1 MRIRLTLTALLA
13 AVLTVAG
20 CHRPAAATLQAGQPI
35 SIAELAGLL
44 GLRVSESTATHV
56 TLKNSANTVM
66 LFTYTGGKVY
76 VNARP
81 IGTVGEVERIAGQ
94 VYVPR
99 ALASQIRAAMQTSI
113 LPSIRPRPPSGCVVI
128 DAGHGGK
135 DPGATSCLGFYEKTV
150 NLAVA
155 RKVTYL
161 LQQKGFKAVMT
172 RDGDTFIE
180 LEERAAV
187 ANRCDA
193 DLFVSMHADSSPSS
207 STRGF
212 TIYVSR
218 SASWSSRQAAGAI
231 AKSLAKTG
239 LDNRG
244 TQSADYRVLVQTRGP
259 AVLIELGYLSNQ
271 REAELLR
278 DSSFQN
284 RLAQAIADGISDFL
298 D

>member
-1 MRIRLTLTALLA
+1 MRIRLTLTALLTA
-13 AVLTVAG
+13 LLTVAG
-20 CHRPAAATLQAGQPI
+20 CHRPAGATLQAGQPI
-35 SIAELAGLL
+35 SIGELAGLL
-44 GLRVSESTATHV
+44 GLRISESSPTHV

-76 VNARP
+76 VNSKP
-81 IGTVGEVERIAGQ
+81 IGTVGEVDRIGGQ

-99 ALASQIRAAMQTSI
+99 ALASQIRSAMQTSI
-113 LPSIRPRPPSGCVVI
+113 LPGISPRPPSGSVVI

-135 DPGATSCLGFYEKTV
+135 DPGATSCIGFYEKTV

-187 ANRCDA
+187 ANRYDA
-193 DLFVSMHADSSPSS
+193 DLFVSIHADSSPSS

-218 SASWSSRQAAGAI
+218 SPSWSSRQAAGAI

-239 LDNRG
+239 IDNRG
-244 TQSADYRVLVQTRGP
+244 TQNADYRVLVQTRGP

-271 REAELLR
+271 QEAELLR
-278 DSSFQN
+278 DSSFQS